1 MVPHTWVFEIE
12 QRMYSICPCH
22 VIRSRVNMGG
32 NYPFFWRFFLHFIVM
47 NSFIYES
54 GFVFK
59 EKEMYQVI
67 FLI

>member
-1 MVPHTWVFEIE
+1 
-12 QRMYSICPCH
+12 
-22 VIRSRVNMGG
+22 MGG
-32 NYPFFWRFFLHFIVM
+32 NDPFFLRFFLHFIVM

-67 FLI
+67 FLILLCFLDIYLLFFV